1 MTDAYFV
8 VSPQWQ
14 FEYVNREAE
23 RVLARTRSEMVG
35 SSIWELFA
43 DAQGTEF
50 QRQYERA
57 MAGVAVEFEAY
68 YAGLACW
75 FEVRAPPVSDGIAVY
90 FRAVPDRRAPSPDR
104 ARLLPAAA
112 GPT

>member
-57 MAGVAVEFEAY
+57 MAGVAVEFAAS
-68 YAGLACW
+68 YAGLDSW
-75 FEVRAPPVSDGIAVY
+75 FEVRAHPVSSGLAVY
-90 FRAVPDRRAPSPDR
+90 FRDLTEPRASAPERDERGSVR
-104 ARLLPAAA
+104 
-112 GPT
+112 